1 MNYLRHYN
9 ALIDRARGRTLTGYV
24 ERHHV
29 VPRCMGGSDDPSNLV
44 CLTPEEHFVAHQLLV
59 KIHPEA
65 KGLANAVWRMTSNKH
80 HKNNKRYGWLRKKHA
95 KSISEQLKG
104 IKRGTFSEDHI
115 RKLSEAKIGRT
126 LSDEQKQKIGSSVA
140 AYARTDAARKKT
152 SAVHSGRKRSN
163 KTKSKISQA
172 LAGKQK
178 SAEHVAKFAA
188 AQRGKPQPVVICPH
202 CGKQGGKP
210 IMTRYHFDKCEEK
223 LYGSP

>member
-9 ALIDRARGRTLTGYV
+9 ALIDRARARTMAGYV

-44 CLTPEEHFVAHQLLV
+44 CFTPEEHFVAHQLLV
-59 KIHPEA
+59 KIHPSEN
-65 KGLANAVWRMTSNKH
+65 GLAHAAWIMACGKYRKT
-80 HKNNKRYGWLRKKHA
+80 NKRYGWLRRKHA
-95 KSISEQLKG
+95 ESISKRLKG
-104 IKRGTFSEDHI
+104 IKRGPFSEDHV
-115 RKLSEAKIGRT
+115 RKLSKAKIGKT
-126 LSDEQKQKIGSSVA
+126 LSDEQKQKIRESVG
-140 AYARTDAARKKT
+140 AYARTDVARQKT
-152 SAVHSGRKRSN
+152 SAVHSGKKRSSE
-163 KTKSKISQA
+163 TRSKISKA

-210 IMTRYHFDKCEEK
+210 IMTRYHFDRCEEK